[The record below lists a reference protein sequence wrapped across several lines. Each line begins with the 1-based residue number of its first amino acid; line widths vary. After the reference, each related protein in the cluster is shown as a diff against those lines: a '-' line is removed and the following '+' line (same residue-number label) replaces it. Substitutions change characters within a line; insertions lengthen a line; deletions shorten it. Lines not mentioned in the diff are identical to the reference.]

1 MNAPL
6 LISLPHGFN
15 ASGVTA
21 WAVRLVNALAP
32 KGRAVGLVVHDEP
45 EGQRAVDFRI
55 DPRVELFDAGGLA
68 PMDGCDGDL
77 SPFLPVYRLALG
89 VLAARAPGLPVV
101 CCPSLLGDAFGVF
114 AALQREKPGLVR
126 VVAVHHSDIR
136 YNDTVC
142 AHYAPMLSAFVG
154 VSERIIGRL
163 RRMVP
168 LRGPDVFGI
177 PYGVEV
183 PVCVARRQPLA
194 GRPVRLLYAGRMDH
208 EQKRI
213 GAMAVMADRLQQS
226 GVRFELA
233 LLGDGP
239 ASGEVDS
246 MCARR
251 PAVRRFGPTPPAG
264 VVAALDAADLFVLPS
279 RYEGLSVALLEALAR
294 GCVPVLTPSESG
306 TAQLVVDGATGLL
319 AGAGPEA
326 TDTEAG
332 AAMADA
338 VHRALRLGDDG
349 LQAIRAAGWSWVCDR
364 FSAELCAKRY
374 AAVVDRVALRPA
386 RSWPAHLPAAFTG
399 GGGGGSGT
407 VPKHAATRMAAVL
420 ASLAGRRVVVFGTG
434 RHTLELRETFGCA
447 TAEVVAFLDDDPAR
461 QRGQL
466 WGRPILAPEEIGL
479 VGATDIVISS
489 WLHERAMLARCAAFE
504 RSGMRVHTLYAEA
517 HTAADSVCRVG

>member
-32 KGRAVGLVVHDEP
+32 KGRAVGLIVHDEP
-45 EGQRAVDFRI
+45 EGQQPVDFRL
-55 DPRVELFDAGGLA
+55 DPRVELFDAGGLV
-68 PMDGCDGDL
+68 PMDRCEGDL

-101 CCPSLLGDAFGVF
+101 CSPNLLGDAYGVF
-114 AALQREKPGLVR
+114 AALLREKPGLVR

-136 YNDTVC
+136 YNDAVC

-154 VSERIIGRL
+154 VSARITTRL
-163 RRMVP
+163 GGMVP
-168 LRGPDVFGI
+168 TRGPDVFGI

-183 PVCVARRQPLA
+183 PAGALRREPLA

-213 GAMAVMADRLQQS
+213 GAMAVMADRLQQW

-233 LLGDGP
+233 MLGDGP
-239 ASGEVDS
+239 AAGDVDA

-251 PAVRRFGPTPPAG
+251 PAARRFGPTPPAG
-264 VVAALDAADLFVLPS
+264 VVAALEAADLFVLPS

-306 TAQLVVDGATGLL
+306 TAQLVTDSVTGVL
-319 AGAGPEA
+319 ASAGPEA
-326 TDTEAG
+326 SEAEAG
-332 AAMADA
+332 TSMAEA
-338 VHRALRLGDDG
+338 VLRAVRLGDDR
-349 LQAIRAAGWSWVCDR
+349 LHAMRVAGWSRMCDR

-374 AAVVDRVALRPA
+374 ASVIDRVAQQPA
-386 RSWPAHLPAAFTG
+386 RSWPRHALAAFTG
-399 GGGGGSGT
+399 AGGGGSGT
-407 VPKHAATRMAAVL
+407 VPTDAAARMAGVL
-420 ASLAGRRVVVFGTG
+420 AALAGRRVVVFGTG
-434 RHTLELRETFGCA
+434 RHTLELRETFQHA
-447 TAEVVAFLDDDPAR
+447 PAEIVAFLDDDRTR
-461 QRGQL
+461 QAGEL
-466 WGRPILAPEEIGL
+466 WGRPILLPEEIGL

-489 WLHERAMLARCAAFE
+489 WLHEDAMHTRCAPFVKA
-504 RSGMRVHTLYAEA
+504 GIRVHRLYAE
-517 HTAADSVCRVG
+517 